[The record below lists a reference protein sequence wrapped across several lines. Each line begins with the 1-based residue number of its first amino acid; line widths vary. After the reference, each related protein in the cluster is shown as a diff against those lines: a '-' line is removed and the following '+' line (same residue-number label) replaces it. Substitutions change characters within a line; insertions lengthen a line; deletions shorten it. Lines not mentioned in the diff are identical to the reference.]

1 MAVSCFFT
9 WKVTGR
15 RVYNKGKGRSTLTTS
30 RLSRLST
37 HRHKAFALTCSNPAK
52 GLNLAAAGVK
62 YLSDALITHHLDKT
76 DSGEAGLDNYSNRA
90 LARIW
95 KAERFSWWLTSL
107 LHRFP
112 DIDADGGSFEQKILA
127 IALKI

>member
-1 MAVSCFFT
+1 M
-9 WKVTGR
+9 
-15 RVYNKGKGRSTLTTS
+15 
-30 RLSRLST
+30 
-37 HRHKAFALTCSNPAK
+37 
-52 GLNLAAAGVK
+52 K

-107 LHRFP
+107 LHGFP
-112 DIDADGGSFEQKILA
+112 DIDAGSESFDQKIQAVELENP
-127 IALKI
+127 IS